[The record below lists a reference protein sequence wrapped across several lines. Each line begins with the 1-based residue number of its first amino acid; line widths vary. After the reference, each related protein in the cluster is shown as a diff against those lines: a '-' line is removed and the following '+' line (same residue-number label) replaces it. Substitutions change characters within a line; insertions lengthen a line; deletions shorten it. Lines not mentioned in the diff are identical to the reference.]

1 MHGQKSSNFEAV
13 GELDDGLRIEV
24 QRDAVLLS
32 RAVVRSAEVGRVWRG
47 CEDGVHERSLGG
59 VGGEEPNLVFAESD
73 GLRRN
78 AVEHVHER
86 RMERRG
92 V

>member
-47 CEDGVHERSLGG
+47 CEDDDDDMPPLVDLSDDDYSHLGYTF
-59 VGGEEPNLVFAESD
+59 VCPLPPTPMNE
-73 GLRRN
+73 
-78 AVEHVHER
+78 
-86 RMERRG
+86 
-92 V
+92 